1 MAEKMVDKVVRCSRD
16 IEKIRN
22 IAVCAHIDHGKTT
35 LSDNLLAGA
44 GMMSKELIG
53 RARYLDF
60 SVDEQERGIT
70 IDTAAVSMV
79 HTVGKDEF
87 LINLL
92 DTPGHIDFGG
102 DVTRA
107 MRAVDGC
114 VVLVDAVEGV
124 MPQTETVLRQA
135 LRERVK
141 PVLFLNKVDRLI
153 NELRLTPEKMHDRFL
168 HIIRGVN
175 QLISRIAEPPYNEQW
190 QVQVQ
195 NGGVAFGSSLHAW
208 ALSLPYMQEHGLAFK
223 DVVDAYRT
231 GKNDAVKVFAEKA
244 PLHRVVLSLIIH
256 HLPSPKAAQ
265 PYRIPKIWHGRAAS
279 LQGKALLSCDA
290 RGPACFAATKIVTDI
305 QMGDLVCGRL
315 FSGTLRK
322 GGAVFV
328 LPQKK
333 KARIHQLFIY
343 NGAKHE
349 LIDEAVAGNII
360 GVAGVSMDPGGT
372 LSDSE
377 TSEPFER
384 ITHHFEPVITKSIEP
399 RVSRELPRLAEI
411 LEQVQKED
419 PGIKVSVNTETGEML
434 ISGMGELHLEIIEN
448 RIRTLKHL
456 DVTTS
461 PPIVVY
467 RESVSAS
474 GAGEGIS
481 PNKDNTFHFTVEPL
495 SVGVTELLAGGAVSA
510 GRLLKKNKE
519 KNNGAAKKLA
529 DAGMELSVAD
539 TVVAVFHGS
548 LLAVRP
554 VLAPEL
560 LSSVL
565 DMFEEVMRSGPL
577 CKEPCTNLFVTLD
590 GCTLSADADERGP
603 AQVLPAVRDAIR
615 AAILAAAPILLEPKQ
630 VMLFEAPEEYTGEL
644 SKFITAR
651 RGQLLDL
658 SHEHGMAFIKAK
670 LSVAALFGFAS
681 ELRSATE
688 GRATSAVV
696 AQLFEPVSKDAQV
709 KLVAQIRKRKGM
721 Y

>member
-1 MAEKMVDKVVRCSRD
+1 MAEKMVNKVVRCSRD

-44 GMMSKELIG
+44 GMMSEELIG

-153 NELRLTPEKMHDRFL
+153 NELRLSPAQMQDRFL
-168 HIIRGVN
+168 RIIRDVN
-175 QLISRIAEPPYNEQW
+175 QLISRIAEPPYSEHW

-195 NGGVAFGSSLHAW
+195 NGSVAFGSSLHAW
-208 ALSLPYMQEHGLAFK
+208 ALSLPYMQERGLAFK
-223 DVVDAYRT
+223 DVVDAYR
-231 GKNDAVKVFAEKA
+231 NESVKTFADKA
-244 PLHRVVLSLIIH
+244 SLHRVILSMITH
-256 HLPSPKAAQ
+256 HLPNPKAAQ
-265 PYRIPKIWHGRAAS
+265 QYRIPKIWHGRISS
-279 LQGKALLSCDA
+279 LQGKALLSCDT

-315 FSGTLRK
+315 FSGTLRR
-322 GGAVFV
+322 GGEVFV

-349 LIDEAVAGNII
+349 LIDEAAAGNII
-360 GVAGVSMDPGGT
+360 GVAGVSMYPGDT

-377 TSEPFER
+377 TVEPFER
-384 ITHHFEPVITKSIEP
+384 MAHLFEPVITKSIEP

-419 PGIKVSVNTETGEML
+419 PGIKVAVNKETGELL

-448 RIRTLKHL
+448 RIRTLKHI

-467 RESVSAS
+467 RESVSSS
-474 GAGEGIS
+474 GAGEGVS
-481 PNKDNTFHFTVEPL
+481 PNKDSTFHFTVEPL
-495 SVGVTELLAGGAVSA
+495 SASVAELLTGGAISA

-519 KNNGAAKKLA
+519 KNNDAAKKLA
-529 DAGMELSVAD
+529 DAGMELSAAGA
-539 TVVAVFHGS
+539 VVDIFHGS
-548 LLAVRP
+548 LLAAQSA
-554 VLAPEL
+554 LAPDIL
-560 LSSVL
+560 ASVL
-565 DMFEEVMRSGPL
+565 DMFEEVMRAGPL
-577 CKEPCTNLFVTLD
+577 CKEPCTNVLVTLD
-590 GCTLSADADERGP
+590 GCALSADADERSP
-603 AQVLPAVRDAIR
+603 AQVLPAVRDGIR
-615 AAILAAAPILLEPKQ
+615 AAILSAAPILLEPKQ

-651 RGQLLDL
+651 RGQLLEL
-658 SHEHGMAFIKAK
+658 NHEHGMAFIKAK